1 MLLVYEKMS
10 PIARQRFIPAEEF
23 LDVARVYLERVKQ
36 VWRWQNENGTEG
48 RQAFR
53 DCDVVKA
60 FPPYRYTIICNVL
73 LAKHYNLV
81 SNKLIRINFL
91 REEITKLT
99 LCSGEGLTL
108 ETSSSESNRKVTT
121 KG

>member
-1 MLLVYEKMS
+1 MEVLQFLGYLHKSGIKQLESYIEFAKQLEREVGIEELIKDIPECVLLVYEKMS

-60 FPPYRYTIICNVL
+60 FPSYRYTIICNV
-73 LAKHYNLV
+73 
-81 SNKLIRINFL
+81 SFSQ
-91 REEITKLT
+91 T
-99 LCSGEGLTL
+99 L
-108 ETSSSESNRKVTT
+108 
-121 KG
+121 